1 MSSPRCHAGA
11 KILARWLKLP
21 TSVLSRVVFLF
32 VGIVVAT
39 SVKPAVADAEDP
51 DVADPS
57 TPTPPDAGT
66 APVDSAAQPETPAEP
81 SPAKDKKHGKHDH
94 DAPAAATPGDG
105 VDPAPAA
112 DPGGDGDKAK
122 KRKKANKKH
131 GRLDVRGRV
140 VVRGALLKVR
150 DGGDA
155 IGQGT
160 IRSARAKADYHWKQ
174 QLRAQLAVELAGKAR
189 LKNAFVQLRLHDD
202 GPRISVRAGNFKMP
216 FSAIE
221 LDSFWNLPG
230 ADRGLLHDVLAKRFQ
245 LAGRAVGATLTVEL
259 RGAWKPALTAGVF
272 QGRDDAGDPLAV
284 SVHDRFGQDGV
295 IRVTAKPAHGVEL
308 GAAGEL
314 RVGQLLVLPAIV
326 RRAWAAEL
334 DATIDVDAGPGRVR
348 AWIEGM
354 VGTSWL
360 VADTSK
366 SRATFVAGR
375 GIVGYRIGKAK
386 FGRRYVEPYA
396 LIGALDPDSAFGN
409 DLVLEVTG
417 GVTYGASDAWRVQ
430 LEVERWKVSANAPVG
445 IAELGIAPATS
456 TTFLIQ
462 LGARL

>member
-1 MSSPRCHAGA
+1 
-11 KILARWLKLP
+11 
-21 TSVLSRVVFLF
+21 VFLL

-51 DVADPS
+51 DVANPG
-57 TPTPPDAGT
+57 TAAPPDAGT
-66 APVDSAAQPETPAEP
+66 APVDSAAQPESPAEP
-81 SPAKDKKHGKHDH
+81 SPATP
-94 DAPAAATPGDG
+94 APAGDG
-105 VDPAPAA
+105 LDPAPAA
-112 DPGGDGDKAK
+112 DPGGDGDKATK
-122 KRKKANKKH
+122 GKKAKKKNKKKH
-131 GRLDVRGRV
+131 GTLAFQGRA
-140 VVRGALLKVR
+140 VVRGAVVKVR
-150 DGGDA
+150 GGGDA

-160 IRSARAKADYHWKQ
+160 MQSARAEADYRWKR
-174 QLRAQLAVELAGKAR
+174 QLRAQLEIELAGKAR
-189 LKNAFVQLRLHDD
+189 IKNAFVQLRLHDD
-202 GPRISVRAGNFKMP
+202 GLRVSVRAGNFKMP

-221 LDSFWNLPG
+221 LDSFWNLPA
-230 ADRGLLHDVLAKRFQ
+230 ADRGLLHDVLVKRFQ
-245 LAGRAVGATLTVEL
+245 LAGRAVGATLHVEL
-259 RGAWKPALTAGVF
+259 PGAGKLELTAGMF

-360 VADTSK
+360 VADPST

-375 GIVGYRIGKAK
+375 GIVGYRIGKTK

-396 LIGALDPDSAFGN
+396 VIGALDPDSAFGN